1 MIAERQCGLKN
12 EEPQRFF
19 LIILYL
25 ASVSSVSSVAGVLG
39 NRFLYA

>member
-1 MIAERQCGLKN
+1 MIAERQSGLKN
-12 EEPQRFF
+12 EKPQRFL